1 MIILII
7 LLIILCLILQI
18 PFKKHNNCDNDTN
31 DDKTYYYKYDKS
43 DNHSKEDLD
52 KKQKD
57 NLDLIKINIDRP
69 QITRNTLISEVGGS
83 KAYDNIKLDDE
94 NQTSNLVDYTHKYS
108 SYKKKIIS

>member
-18 PFKKHNNCDNDTN
+18 PSKKNNYDDDTN
-31 DDKTYYYKYDKS
+31 DNADYYKYDQN

-52 KKQKD
+52 KKQKE

-83 KAYDNIKLDDE
+83 KAYDSIKLDDE
-94 NQTSNLVDYTHKYS
+94 NQTSNLVDYNHKYS
-108 SYKKKIIS
+108 SYKKKLID